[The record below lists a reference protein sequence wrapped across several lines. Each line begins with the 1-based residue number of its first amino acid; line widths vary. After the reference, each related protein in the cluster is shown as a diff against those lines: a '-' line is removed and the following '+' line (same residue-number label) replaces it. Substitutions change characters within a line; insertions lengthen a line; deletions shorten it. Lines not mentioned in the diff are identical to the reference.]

1 MDDEAL
7 IGLFFARDER
17 VISAL
22 DLQYGALC
30 RTLSRRI
37 LKREEDAEECVWDAY
52 LGVWN
57 AVPPARPNPLRAFV
71 CRIVR
76 NVSMHRYWY
85 LEADKRSAGCTV
97 PLEEL
102 SKSLSGEDTAESLF
116 DARELAAAIMLLAL
130 GGACLAGV
138 RYFGVG
144 SARGADE
151 RELTKPLPTEA
162 SSEAAAEPKPYTSCG
177 VIANEEGLNLA
188 GSSLV
193 QTGDGAVP
201 ETFISPGYMAV
212 FARTEAEGWEALSGE
227 TVSLSFT
234 LADGQTIDMEA
245 GYVQNGVYHKLFRAL
260 GPELSTDFTTE
271 EAGTLY
277 FCLTNRSSR
286 TAVIENGSVIISGH

>member
-17 VISAL
+17 AISAL

-37 LKREEDAEECVWDAY
+37 LKRKEDAEECVWDAY

-116 DARELAAAIMLLAL
+116 DARELAALLSEFL
-130 GGACLAGV
+130 DSLNRENRVIFLRRYWFCDTGAEIA
-138 RYFGVG
+138 
-144 SARGADE
+144 ARTG
-151 RELTKPLPTEA
+151 L
-162 SSEAAAEPKPYTSCG
+162 SEAAVRVRLTRLRKK
-177 VIANEEGLNLA
+177 LQKL
-188 GSSLV
+188 L
-193 QTGDGAVP
+193 
-201 ETFISPGYMAV
+201 
-212 FARTEAEGWEALSGE
+212 TE
-227 TVSLSFT
+227 
-234 LADGQTIDMEA
+234 
-245 GYVQNGVYHKLFRAL
+245 NGV
-260 GPELSTDFTTE
+260 T
-271 EAGTLY
+271 
-277 FCLTNRSSR
+277 
-286 TAVIENGSVIISGH
+286 V